1 MRNFLLSVFLLL
13 LISVTGVNAQKFM
26 FVTDVD
32 GEETVFSM
40 SEVKLMTF
48 PNDTMLVELIS
59 GEETDFTF
67 DQMSTIGF
75 REEMFLNEISEF
87 KQKTAISLYPNPVS
101 SELNVDLSDLNLSG
115 NIQVRLIDLQGRVLL
130 SKNYSESHGNSGV
143 RFDVGHLSPG
153 IYICQV
159 SNSIT
164 RSQMKFI
171 KQ

>member
-1 MRNFLLSVFLLL
+1 MKKYLLSAFLLL
-13 LISVTGVNAQKFM
+13 ILSAAGVNAQKFM

-40 SEVKLMTF
+40 SKVKLMTF
-48 PNDTMLVELIS
+48 PNDTMLVELKS
-59 GEETDFTF
+59 GEETGFTF

-87 KQKTAISLYPNPVS
+87 KQQRAISLYPNPVS

-115 NIQVRLIDLQGRVLL
+115 KIQVRLIDLQGRVLL
-130 SKNYSESHGNSGV
+130 SKSYSKSHGNSSV
-143 RFDVGHLSPG
+143 RFDVSQLSAG